1 MFLIG
6 MSVFC
11 FRSEVIKAMCSM
23 FWMPVTLAMPT
34 GCVLSIR
41 RHHKRRR
48 TWQQS
53 RYSPTLKIVT
63 PSDVSTGRHTD
74 RAGYQH
80 ISLSEKGREREG
92 EGERDGHQRERLEEK

>member
-1 MFLIG
+1 MSLIG
-6 MSVFC
+6 MSVFR

-63 PSDVSTGRHTD
+63 PSDISTGRDTD
-74 RAGYQH
+74 TAGYQH
-80 ISLSEKGREREG
+80 ISLREKGREREIK
-92 EGERDGHQRERLEEK
+92 REKMDIREKD